1 MRNEGTR
8 ERRRSKREI
17 VPLAGTIRLPNGR
30 EAGSVVL
37 NLSESGAKLA
47 LPKRTFL
54 TREFDLFIPARQVCW
69 RVRVAWQR
77 DNELGVCRV

>member
-1 MRNEGTR
+1 MWDEGTG
-8 ERRRSKREI
+8 ERRRAVREI
-17 VPLAGTIRLPNGR
+17 VPLAGIIRLPSRR

-47 LPKRTFL
+47 MTKRTFL

-69 RVRVAWQR
+69 RVRVIWQR
-77 DNELGVCRV
+77 DNELGVCRI